1 MNQRHNA
8 LIVEDD
14 SATSDELIE
23 IVRSI
28 DCTGVVVDNSEDALL
43 KLQDESFCFVL
54 LDLQIKGAADAIKG
68 HIEHGKALLRK
79 IRQKQG
85 EHNGIPFW
93 FPVLVLSG
101 YAREADDAVE
111 VMKDGASDVIQKPFD
126 TQHVSERIRR
136 ALEKSGRHTHERCH
150 QKPSAP
156 RSIFSDGVVISI
168 PGDRVRRRT
177 RVMVG
182 DMAVELTD
190 SLLKVLLKLLVAH
203 RKGSAVHKVELG
215 ASSEQGFKGV
225 SILRNELKPV
235 LAGIEIIENDYH
247 GNYNFTNQV
256 TIGECSIDK
265 LRKIGD
271 VEISKLANQLARGPQ
286 QRRQKV

>member
-1 MNQRHNA
+1 MNDRHNA

-14 SATSDELIE
+14 RATSDELVE

-28 DCTGVVVDNSEDALL
+28 DCTSVVVDNSEDALL
-43 KLQDESFCFVL
+43 EFQRHSFCFVL
-54 LDLQIKGAADAIKG
+54 LDLQIKGSADAIKG

-79 IRQKQG
+79 LRQKHG
-85 EHNGIPFW
+85 EHIGIPFW
-93 FPVLVLSG
+93 FPILVLSG

-126 TQHVSERIRR
+126 TQHVSEKIRR
-136 ALEKSGRHTHERCH
+136 ALENSGRHTHERCQ
-150 QKPSAP
+150 QKPSAQGAN
-156 RSIFSDGVVISI
+156 FSDGIVISI

-177 RVMVG
+177 RVLIGGMP
-182 DMAVELTD
+182 VELTD

-203 RKGSAVHKVELG
+203 RKGSSVHKIALG
-215 ASSEQGFKGV
+215 ATGEQGFKGV
-225 SILRNELKPV
+225 SLLRNELKPV
-235 LAGIEIIENDYH
+235 LAGVEIIENDYH
-247 GNYNFTNQV
+247 GNYNFTKQV
-256 TIGECSIDK
+256 TVGECSADK

-271 VEISKLANQLARGPQ
+271 VEISKLATQLARPAH